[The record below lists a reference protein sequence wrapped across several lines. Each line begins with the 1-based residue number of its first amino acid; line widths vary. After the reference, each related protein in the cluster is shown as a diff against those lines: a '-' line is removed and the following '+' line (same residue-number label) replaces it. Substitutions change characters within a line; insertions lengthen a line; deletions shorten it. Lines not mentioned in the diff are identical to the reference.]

1 MVIQP
6 GIHPGLNMGPYHNWK
21 LDKAKLIDGPI
32 SCSMLKAFAPNPFAW
47 RWTPDRE
54 QTAAMAKGSLFDAAL
69 TDPAS
74 LEENYV
80 ISKYTDF
87 RRKEA
92 QEWRKEITE
101 QGKIAV
107 SEEDLHHAIKAA
119 EKCHEHKVAG
129 SLLDGAQFQVG
140 VVGDIGGIPAKCLL
154 DILPDEESLVDY
166 KTISTGLGDE
176 SIRKAIGQYKYHW
189 QAAFY
194 KTLFNKVSED
204 RYAEEFKLIF
214 QDVQTLE
221 VRVVTISDDAMA
233 CGTQSVRVAL
243 KEFAKCAHKGIRSR
257 YETTNESIDLMP
269 YHSMSEDEWQISM
282 EGEITT

>member
-1 MVIQP
+1 MVIQQ
-6 GIHPGLNMGPYHNWK
+6 GIHPGLGMAEYHNWK

-54 QTAAMAKGSLFDAAL
+54 QTASMAKGSLFDAAL

-87 RRKEA
+87 RCKEA

-119 EKCHEHKVAG
+119 EKCHAHKVAG

-140 VVGDIGGIPAKCLL
+140 VVGEIGGIPAKCLL

-221 VRVVTISDDAMA
+221 VRVVTMSDDAMA
-233 CGTQSVRVAL
+233 CGTQSVKVAL

-257 YETTNESIDLMP
+257 YEETDDSIDLMP
-269 YHSMSEDEWQISM
+269 YHAMSEDEWQIAM
-282 EGEITT
+282 EGDD